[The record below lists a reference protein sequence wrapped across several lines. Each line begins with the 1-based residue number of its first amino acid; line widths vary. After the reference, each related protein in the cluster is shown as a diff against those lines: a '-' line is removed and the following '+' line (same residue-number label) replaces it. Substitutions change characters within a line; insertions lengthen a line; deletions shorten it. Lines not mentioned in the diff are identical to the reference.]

1 MSETTQEMNQ
11 AQLQPEKKH
20 HQKWWRITLAVL
32 FLFFPVFHFL
42 SSCSSIDCPL
52 NSRILCRYGVLS
64 GSSADTLTISTK
76 RMMNG
81 NDTVLINKQV
91 NTTEYALPI
100 SNGNEEDIF
109 FYEIA
114 DTLGTTTLDTVWV
127 SKEDTP
133 RFEGVECAP
142 QYTHQL
148 KTVRYTTHG
157 IDRIA
162 IQNNQVDNDQTKLHL
177 QIYFIPRY

>member
-1 MSETTQEMNQ
+1 MLETPQKMNRTKLLP
-11 AQLQPEKKH
+11 AKKH
-20 HQKWWRITLAVL
+20 QRKWWKISL
-32 FLFFPVFHFL
+32 FSLFFFFPVFHFL

-52 NSRILCRYGVLS
+52 NSRILCQYSVLS
-64 GSSADTLTISTK
+64 ESSADTLTISTK
-76 RMMNG
+76 RNIDG

-91 NTTEYALPI
+91 KTTEYALPI

-109 FYEIA
+109 FYEIT

-157 IDRIA
+157 IDHIA
-162 IQNNQVDNDQTKLHL
+162 ILNNQVDNDQTKKHL
-177 QIYFIPRY
+177 QILFIPRY